1 MPVDPTGDIT
11 DTANGWRHGPRRR
24 PLSRGPAEDPVRV
37 QRYRVAAFVVGW
49 GLLILCAAM
58 VLKYVFGMGAAVA
71 IWGPI
76 HGALFVVYVIIAF
89 DLAYKD
95 RWSPL
100 GTLWVLI
107 AGTIPFVS
115 FFAERQVQRK
125 VLARQKMTADSG
137 RAGRP
142 QSTRDHVP
150 QRFSETCKSP
160 DRWSRPCRRRWRSR
174 CRPDPCAPSKQMSL
188 TPEPG

>member
-11 DTANGWRHGPRRR
+11 DHTEGQCPARIRGRSGGAPR
-24 PLSRGPAEDPVRV
+24 SEGPAQDHGGVSSVPDRRLSSSAGVCCC
-37 QRYRVAAFVVGW
+37 
-49 GLLILCAAM
+49 CAPRWCSSTSSGSQPQ
-58 VLKYVFGMGAAVA
+58 LP

-100 GTLWVLI
+100 GTLWVLV

-115 FFAERQVQRK
+115 FVAERQVQRK
-125 VLARQKMTADSG
+125 VLARQKM
-137 RAGRP
+137 
-142 QSTRDHVP
+142 
-150 QRFSETCKSP
+150 
-160 DRWSRPCRRRWRSR
+160 
-174 CRPDPCAPSKQMSL
+174 
-188 TPEPG
+188 

>member
-1 MPVDPTGDIT
+1 VPVEPSGDVTATPTPP
-11 DTANGWRHGPRRR
+11 AGPV
-24 PLSRGPAEDPVRV
+24 PGGPGPGSSAAGAAGAGTVPPKIMAAFK
-37 QRYRVAAFVVGW
+37 RYRVAAYIVGW

-58 VLKYVFGMGAAVA
+58 VLKYAFGIDRAVA

-76 HGALFVVYVIIAF
+76 HGALFVGYVILAF

-115 FFAERQVQRK
+115 FVAERQVERK
-125 VLARQKMTADSG
+125 VLTRQK
-137 RAGRP
+137 
-142 QSTRDHVP
+142 
-150 QRFSETCKSP
+150 
-160 DRWSRPCRRRWRSR
+160 
-174 CRPDPCAPSKQMSL
+174 L
-188 TPEPG
+188 

>member
-1 MPVDPTGDIT
+1 MPVDPTGELT
-11 DTANGWRHGPRRR
+11 DTPNS
-24 PLSRGPAEDPVRV
+24 LSSKSSAAASAARGAPVVPPKIMTAFR
-37 QRYRVAAFVVGW
+37 RYRIAAFVVGW
-49 GLLILCAAM
+49 GLLLLCTAM
-58 VLKYVFGMGAAVA
+58 VLKYAFGMGAVVA

-115 FFAERQVQRK
+115 FVAERQVQRK
-125 VLARQKMTADSG
+125 VLARQRM
-137 RAGRP
+137 
-142 QSTRDHVP
+142 
-150 QRFSETCKSP
+150 
-160 DRWSRPCRRRWRSR
+160 
-174 CRPDPCAPSKQMSL
+174 
-188 TPEPG
+188 

>member
-1 MPVDPTGDIT
+1 MPVEPSGDIT
-11 DTANGWRHGPRRR
+11 ATPTPSAGPV
-24 PLSRGPAEDPVRV
+24 PGGRGPGLGGTGAPTVPPKIMAAFK
-37 QRYRVAAFVVGW
+37 RYRVAAYVVGW

-58 VLKYVFGMGAAVA
+58 VLKYAFGIDRAVS

-76 HGALFVVYVIIAF
+76 HGALFVGYVILAF

-115 FFAERQVQRK
+115 FIAERQVERK
-125 VLARQKMTADSG
+125 VLTRQK
-137 RAGRP
+137 
-142 QSTRDHVP
+142 
-150 QRFSETCKSP
+150 
-160 DRWSRPCRRRWRSR
+160 
-174 CRPDPCAPSKQMSL
+174 L
-188 TPEPG
+188 

>member
-1 MPVDPTGDIT
+1 MPVDPTEELT
-11 DTANGWRHGPRRR
+11 DSPKTVSGKGSGPGT
-24 PLSRGPAEDPVRV
+24 PAAPVVPPKILSAFK
-37 QRYRVAAFVVGW
+37 RYRVAAFVVGW

-58 VLKYVFGMGAAVA
+58 VAKYAFGMGAAVA

-100 GTLWVLI
+100 GTIWVLI

-115 FFAERQVQRK
+115 FVAERQVQRK
-125 VLARQKMTADSG
+125 VLSRQKM
-137 RAGRP
+137 
-142 QSTRDHVP
+142 
-150 QRFSETCKSP
+150 
-160 DRWSRPCRRRWRSR
+160 
-174 CRPDPCAPSKQMSL
+174 
-188 TPEPG
+188 

>member
-1 MPVDPTGDIT
+1 MPVESSGDIT
-11 DTANGWRHGPRRR
+11 ATPASSPGSASAG
-24 PLSRGPAEDPVRV
+24 RGAGGGAPTVPPKIMAAFK
-37 QRYRVAAFVVGW
+37 RYRIAAYIVGW

-58 VLKYVFGMGAAVA
+58 VLKYAFGIDRAVA

-76 HGALFVVYVIIAF
+76 HGALFVGYVILAF

-115 FFAERQVQRK
+115 FVAERQVERK
-125 VLARQKMTADSG
+125 VLARQK
-137 RAGRP
+137 
-142 QSTRDHVP
+142 
-150 QRFSETCKSP
+150 
-160 DRWSRPCRRRWRSR
+160 
-174 CRPDPCAPSKQMSL
+174 L
-188 TPEPG
+188 

>member
-1 MPVDPTGDIT
+1 VPVDPTEEIT
-11 DTANGWRHGPRRR
+11 QQ
-24 PLSRGPAEDPVRV
+24 SPAGKSSTGAAGRSPVV
-37 QRYRVAAFVVGW
+37 PPKIMSAFKRYKVAAFVVGW

-58 VLKYVFGMGAAVA
+58 VLKYVFDMGAAVA

-100 GTLWVLI
+100 GTIWVLI

-115 FFAERQVQRK
+115 FIAERQVQRK
-125 VLARQKMTADSG
+125 VLSRQKM
-137 RAGRP
+137 
-142 QSTRDHVP
+142 
-150 QRFSETCKSP
+150 
-160 DRWSRPCRRRWRSR
+160 
-174 CRPDPCAPSKQMSL
+174 
-188 TPEPG
+188 

>member
-1 MPVDPTGDIT
+1 VPVDPTGELT
-11 DTANGWRHGPRRR
+11 DSPKTVAGKGSGVPSAAGTAAPKV
-24 PLSRGPAEDPVRV
+24 PPKIMSAFK
-37 QRYRVAAFVVGW
+37 RYRIAAFVVGW

-58 VLKYVFGMGAAVA
+58 VLKYVFDMGAAVA

-100 GTLWVLI
+100 GTVWVLV

-115 FFAERQVQRK
+115 FVAERQVQRK
-125 VLARQKMTADSG
+125 VLSRQRM
-137 RAGRP
+137 
-142 QSTRDHVP
+142 
-150 QRFSETCKSP
+150 
-160 DRWSRPCRRRWRSR
+160 
-174 CRPDPCAPSKQMSL
+174 
-188 TPEPG
+188 

>member
-1 MPVDPTGDIT
+1 VPVDPTGEVT
-11 DTANGWRHGPRRR
+11 QQSKSLPTSGSAGATGR
-24 PLSRGPAEDPVRV
+24 PPVPPKIMSAFK
-37 QRYRVAAFVVGW
+37 RYKVAAFVVGW

-58 VLKYVFGMGAAVA
+58 VAKYAFGIGSAVA

-100 GTLWVLI
+100 GTIWVLI

-115 FFAERQVQRK
+115 FIAERQVQRK
-125 VLARQKMTADSG
+125 VLARQKM
-137 RAGRP
+137 
-142 QSTRDHVP
+142 
-150 QRFSETCKSP
+150 
-160 DRWSRPCRRRWRSR
+160 
-174 CRPDPCAPSKQMSL
+174 
-188 TPEPG
+188 

>member
-1 MPVDPTGDIT
+1 MPVEPSGDIT
-11 DTANGWRHGPRRR
+11 ATPTPSAGQVPGGREPGGAGAP
-24 PLSRGPAEDPVRV
+24 PVPPKV
-37 QRYRVAAFVVGW
+37 MAAFKRYRVAAYIVGW

-58 VLKYVFGMGAAVA
+58 VLKYAFGIDRAVA

-76 HGALFVVYVIIAF
+76 HGALFVGYVILAF

-115 FFAERQVQRK
+115 FIAERQVERK
-125 VLARQKMTADSG
+125 VLTRQK
-137 RAGRP
+137 
-142 QSTRDHVP
+142 
-150 QRFSETCKSP
+150 F
-160 DRWSRPCRRRWRSR
+160 
-174 CRPDPCAPSKQMSL
+174 
-188 TPEPG
+188 